1 MSQYV
6 KQTVSMDSFD
16 RDDFRNALT
25 DERFKHDF
33 AIDFDNKRI
42 TERGM
47 VVIPDNQRDVDAV
60 VTFKN
65 SHSGVGIVFNEEGG
79 LEVRGDFYS
88 SGTRLEEFSK
98 QIAMIYNAYKVAKAA
113 QMNNYMVNI
122 LSQSRQEIKLECL
135 G

>member
-25 DERFKHDF
+25 DERFEHDF
-33 AIDFDNKRI
+33 TIDFDNKRI

-88 SGTRLEEFSK
+88 SGTRLKEFSK

>member
-33 AIDFDNKRI
+33 TIDFDNKRI

-88 SGTRLEEFSK
+88 SGTRLKEFSK

>member
-33 AIDFDNKRI
+33 TIDFDNKRI

-88 SGTRLEEFSK
+88 SGIRLEEFSK
-98 QIAMIYNAYKVAKAA
+98 QIAMIYNAYKVARAA

>member
-25 DERFKHDF
+25 DERFEHDF
-33 AIDFDNKRI
+33 IIDFDNKRI

>member
-16 RDDFRNALT
+16 RDDFRNALI

-33 AIDFDNKRI
+33 TIDFDNKRI

>member
-16 RDDFRNALT
+16 HDDFRNALT
-25 DERFKHDF
+25 DERFEHDF
-33 AIDFDNKRI
+33 TIDFDNKRI

>member
-25 DERFKHDF
+25 DKRFEHDF
-33 AIDFDNKRI
+33 TIDFDNKRI

>member
-25 DERFKHDF
+25 DERFEHDF
-33 AIDFDNKRI
+33 TIDFDNKRI

-79 LEVRGDFYS
+79 LEVRWDFYS
-88 SGTRLEEFSK
+88 SGTRL
-98 QIAMIYNAYKVAKAA
+98 
-113 QMNNYMVNI
+113 
-122 LSQSRQEIKLECL
+122 
-135 G
+135 

>member
-16 RDDFRNALT
+16 RDDFRNALI

-33 AIDFDNKRI
+33 TIDFDNKRI

-135 G
+135 C

>member
-16 RDDFRNALT
+16 RDDFHNALT
-25 DERFKHDF
+25 DERFEHDF
-33 AIDFDNKRI
+33 TIDFDNKRI

>member
-6 KQTVSMDSFD
+6 KQTISMDSFD

-25 DERFKHDF
+25 DERFEHDF
-33 AIDFDNKRI
+33 TIDFDNKRI

-88 SGTRLEEFSK
+88 SGTHLEEFSK